1 MPKKPANPYESI
13 NRGRHYRQSVWAR
26 ERKEELLDLLGG
38 ECKGCGDEEDL
49 EIHHV
54 DGRSWEPRQ
63 VSSHMRVVRYWRE
76 YLAGVRLEALCAR
89 CNGWD
94 GQRRMRDKERAAWA
108 ELAAQKLKEKRERE
122 RCA

>member
-38 ECKGCGDEEDL
+38 ECKECGDEEDP

-76 YLAGVRLEALCAR
+76 YLAGVRLEVLCAR

-94 GQRRMRDKERAAWA
+94 GQRRMRDKEREAWA
-108 ELAAQKLKEKRERE
+108 KVAAQRLKEKRERE